1 MNLPL
6 VTVIIPTYN
15 RADLLPR
22 AVSSVLNQTYAALE
36 LLIVD
41 DGSTDGT
48 AEVVKGFQD
57 PRVRFLRLDQNQ
69 GQCAAMNAGIE
80 AARGDWVCFL
90 DSDDE
95 YLETCIEKQMAVF
108 LATGSET
115 LGVVYVLSGERT
127 PDGRIIPAH
136 FNALQGDVYAGAL
149 FQGYVAP
156 SITLLIRKTCFDQV
170 GLWDTEF
177 RCFQDDDLCIR
188 LAKHY
193 RFEVVREVLAVVHRD
208 AAGQLTRNRSQY
220 AAGWYQLIYKHEG
233 EILRVVG
240 RAVLAKHYVRA
251 VKLFLDAR
259 DHKHALEAARYA
271 LQAAGTVWALGR
283 IAVGLTGESLRK
295 RYTIWKARRN

>member
-48 AEVVKGFQD
+48 AEVVKRFQD

-95 YLETCIEKQMAVF
+95 YLETCIERQMTVF
-108 LATGSET
+108 QTRGSEA

-127 PDGRIIPAH
+127 PDGRVIPAH
-136 FNALQGDVYAGAL
+136 FNALEGDVYAGAL
-149 FQGYVAP
+149 TQGYVAP

-170 GLWDTEF
+170 GYWDTQF

-188 LAKHY
+188 LAKQY
-193 RFEVVREVLAVVHRD
+193 QFEVVREVLAVVHRG
-208 AAGQLTRNRSQY
+208 AVGQLTRNRSQY
-220 AAGWYQLIYKHEG
+220 AGGWYQLIHKHER

-251 VKLFLDAR
+251 IKLFADAR
-259 DHKHALEAARYA
+259 DRKRALHAARCA
-271 LQAAGTVWALGR
+271 FQAAGSIWALGR
-283 IAVGLTGESLRK
+283 IAGRLTGESLRK
-295 RYTIWKARRN
+295 RYTIWKVRRS

>member
-22 AVSSVLNQTYAALE
+22 AVRSVLNQSYTSLE
-36 LLIVD
+36 LLVVD

-48 AEVVKGFQD
+48 AEVMKGFED
-57 PRVRFLRLDQNQ
+57 SRVRFLRLETNQ
-69 GQCAAMNAGIE
+69 GQCGAMNAGIG
-80 AARGDWVCFL
+80 AARGEWVCFL

-95 YLETCIEKQMAVF
+95 YLDTCIEKQMAAVQ
-108 LATGSET
+108 AADSEA

-136 FNALQGDVYAGAL
+136 FYTLQGDVYAGAL
-149 FQGYVAP
+149 TQGYVAP
-156 SITLLIRKTCFDQV
+156 SITLLIRKTCFDTV

-188 LAKHY
+188 LAKQYH
-193 RFEVVREVLAVVHRD
+193 FEVVREVLAVVHRD

-220 AAGWYQLIYKHEG
+220 AAGWYQLIQKHEG
-233 EILRVVG
+233 EILHVVG

-251 VKLFLDAR
+251 VKLFLDVRNRKRAW
-259 DHKHALEAARYA
+259 EAARHA
-271 LQAAGTVWALGR
+271 LQAAGSVWALGH
-283 IAVGLTGESLRK
+283 IAGSLIGESLRK
-295 RYTIWKARRN
+295 RYTIWKARRS

>member
-1 MNLPL
+1 VNLPL

-22 AVSSVLNQTYAALE
+22 AVRSVLNQTYASLE
-36 LLIVD
+36 LLVVD
-41 DGSTDGT
+41 DGSTDET
-48 AEVVKGFQD
+48 AEVMKGFED
-57 PRVRFLRLDQNQ
+57 PRVRFLRLEKNQ
-69 GQCAAMNAGIE
+69 GQCAAMNAGIK
-80 AARGDWVCFL
+80 AARGEWMCFL

-95 YLETCIEKQMAVF
+95 YLDTCIEKQMAVVQ
-108 LATGSET
+108 AADSEL

-127 PDGRIIPAH
+127 PDGRMIPAH
-136 FNALQGDVYAGAL
+136 FNTLQGDVYAGAL
-149 FQGYVAP
+149 TQGYVAP
-156 SITLLIRKTCFDQV
+156 SITLLIRRTCFDTV

-188 LAKHY
+188 LAKQY

-220 AAGWYQLIYKHEG
+220 AAGWYQLIQKHEG

-240 RAVLAKHYVRA
+240 RGVLAKHFVRA

-259 DHKHALEAARYA
+259 NRKLAREAARCA
-271 LQAAGTVWALGR
+271 LQAASSVWTLGR
-283 IAVGLTGESLRK
+283 IAGSLTSVSLRK
-295 RYTIWKARRN
+295 RYTIWKARRS